1 MQGESLTHLLSGVI
15 DKPLRDAKLLEDAI
29 NSIVAS
35 DNPKDDL
42 FISRCVR
49 VHWDREHSRRVK
61 IAYARKFRKNL
72 VERIK
77 EVIREDRSF
86 RDFLIRMLE

>member
-1 MQGESLTHLLSGVI
+1 MQGESLTHLLSGII
-15 DKPLRDAKLLEDAI
+15 DKPLRDAKLLEEAI
-29 NSIVAS
+29 NSIAAS
-35 DNPKDDL
+35 DNPRDDL

-61 IAYARKFRKNL
+61 IAYAKKYHRDL

-77 EVIREDRSF
+77 EVTREDRSF
-86 RDFLIRMLE
+86 RDFLVRMIE